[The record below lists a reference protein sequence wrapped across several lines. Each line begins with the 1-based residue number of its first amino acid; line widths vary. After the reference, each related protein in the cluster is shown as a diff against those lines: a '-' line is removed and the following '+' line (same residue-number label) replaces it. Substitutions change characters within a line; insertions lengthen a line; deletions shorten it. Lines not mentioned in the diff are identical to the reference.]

1 MRIVG
6 IVPSCRRD
14 LPIPTVSDMEHTTR
28 IELANRK
35 DQILAETGII
45 KPEAIRRVT
54 VEDALV
60 DTGAT
65 RLSLPGPLVEQ
76 LGLTPVGAARAV
88 TTNGVVDRVI
98 YSEVRFTILKR
109 EGTIEVTDLP
119 ANAPVLVG
127 HMVLELLDLCLDI
140 RKGLIYNPE
149 HDGEW
154 IEDGF

>member
-1 MRIVG
+1 M
-6 IVPSCRRD
+6 PSCRRD
-14 LPIPTVSDMEHTTR
+14 LPIPTISDMKHTTR
-28 IELANRK
+28 IELTNRK
-35 DQILAETGII
+35 DQILAKAGVI
-45 KPEAIRRVT
+45 KSDAIRGVT

-98 YSEVRFTILKR
+98 YSEVRFAILKR

>member
-1 MRIVG
+1 MS
-6 IVPSCRRD
+6 PCRGD
-14 LPIPTVSDMEHTTR
+14 FPIPTVSDMKHTTR
-28 IELANRK
+28 IELTNRE
-35 DQILAETGII
+35 DQILAEAGVI
-45 KPEAIRRVT
+45 KSDSIRRVT

-76 LGLTPVGAARAV
+76 LGLTPVGAARAM
-88 TTNGVVDRVI
+88 TKKGVADRVI
-98 YSEVRFTILKR
+98 YSEVRFKILER
-109 EGTIEVTDLP
+109 QGTMEVTDLP